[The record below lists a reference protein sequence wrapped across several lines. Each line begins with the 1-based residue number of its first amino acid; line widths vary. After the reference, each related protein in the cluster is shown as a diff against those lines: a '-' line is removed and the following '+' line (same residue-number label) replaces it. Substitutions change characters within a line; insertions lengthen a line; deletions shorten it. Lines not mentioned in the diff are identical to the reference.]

1 MRPGPMRAAP
11 PTLTAGSRR
20 DSGAS
25 WAPVGPRHRSR
36 AEGRRMIMRSIRG
49 AIRSGALLLGVA
61 ATILS
66 PAQARRTPAAITH
79 RSTGSPRVSARDP
92 EGEIPH
98 AGTEPDLRHL
108 VADLLGVG
116 PDELVPE
123 ASLIDDLAADSLDLM
138 ELAVVIESTFGITL
152 TRHRM
157 DEVRSY
163 RDLLDTVME
172 SVERGRAR
180 ELVLTPGLGVKSR
193 LVLPG
198 ASEAMLERADALTAY
213 AIQTIRE
220 DAMGARPGTH
230 LEVTLPAEASTVD
243 LASVRDALAGLGR
256 RGIAVSVRF
265 DAPVSAAIPGPPA
278 TEGGGGVS

>member
-1 MRPGPMRAAP
+1 
-11 PTLTAGSRR
+11 
-20 DSGAS
+20 
-25 WAPVGPRHRSR
+25 
-36 AEGRRMIMRSIRG
+36 MRSMRG
-49 AIRSGALLLGVA
+49 AIRSGALLLGVSG
-61 ATILS
+61 TILG
-66 PAQARRTPAAITH
+66 PAQARTAPTPIAH
-79 RSTGSPRVSARDP
+79 RGTGTTRVSARDP

-193 LVLPG
+193 LVPPG
-198 ASEAMLERADALTAY
+198 ASEATLERVDALTAY
-213 AIQTIRE
+213 VIQTIRE

-230 LEVTLPAEASTVD
+230 LEVTLPAEAGTVD
-243 LASVRDALAGLGR
+243 VASVRDALAGLGR
-256 RGIAVSVRF
+256 RGIAVSVRC